1 MKILYGIQGTGNGHL
16 SRARD
21 LVPRLRAY
29 GEVDLLVSGTESQID
44 LPYPVRYRG
53 KGFSFLYNRRGGIN
67 YARSGWHNFS
77 LQLYREIRDLPVT
90 QYDLVVNDFE
100 PVSAWAARWRGV
112 PIVALGHQ
120 AAFLSPQ
127 VPRPAQV
134 SAFGEAVLRYY
145 APASRGVGFHF
156 EAYDD
161 FIFPPVIRG
170 DIRHATPD
178 DAGHYTVYLPAFH
191 EKRLLALLA
200 QLPEVRWEVFSKY
213 TRQPWQQGQ
222 VQVRPIS
229 AAAFT
234 QSLLTCRGI
243 LTGAGFETPAEALYL
258 GKKLFVV
265 PIRGQY
271 EQQCNA
277 AALARLGVPVSWRPG
292 PDFLPQ
298 LREWV
303 ETGTARRLSF
313 PDQTEAALARALAGA
328 PLPTLVG

>member
-21 LVPRLRAY
+21 MVPRLRAW
-29 GEVDLLVSGTESQID
+29 GEVDLLVSGTQSQLD

-67 YARSGWHNFS
+67 YARSGWHNLS
-77 LQLYREIRDLPVT
+77 LQLYREIRDLPVE

-112 PIVALGHQ
+112 PVVALGHQ
-120 AAFLSPQ
+120 ASFLSPHT
-127 VPRPAQV
+127 PRPAV
-134 SAFGEAVLRYY
+134 RSAFGEAVLRHY
-145 APASRGVGFHF
+145 APAPRGVGFHF

-161 FIFPPVIRG
+161 FIFPPVIRS
-170 DIRHATPD
+170 DVRLATASD
-178 DAGHYTVYLPAFH
+178 EGHYLVYLPAFD

-200 QLPEVRWEVFSKY
+200 QMPQVRWEVFSKY
-213 TRQPWQQGQ
+213 THTPWQSGHI
-222 VQVRPIS
+222 QVRPVS
-229 AAAFT
+229 AEAFT
-234 QSLLTCRGI
+234 ERLLSCRGI

-265 PIRGQY
+265 PIKGQY
-271 EQQCNA
+271 EQHCNA

-292 PDFLPQ
+292 PDFLPRLQ
-298 LREWV
+298 AWV
-303 ETGTARRLSF
+303 ADPTARQIDF
-313 PDQTEAALARALAGA
+313 PDQTDAAIACALSLSAPVLA
-328 PLPTLVG
+328 